1 MFRFTCDWTQT
12 GPKGETLYSGREV
25 SRPLSVVMGPSL
37 LLEMDTVLT
46 YSQGMRIVPQF
57 MARPVPRPEAVRW
70 FVLTENQ
77 TTLDLRETSEAGI
90 GDLVSGE
97 VRPVSSGNPDEWE
110 VELRLSNLTENV
122 TIWLHVENSVS
133 FMDKMF
139 SGTALIIIPCALS
152 H

>member
-1 MFRFTCDWTQT
+1 
-12 GPKGETLYSGREV
+12 
-25 SRPLSVVMGPSL
+25 MGPSL
-37 LLEMDTVLT
+37 LLEMDTALT

-57 MARPVPRPEAVRW
+57 MARPVPRPKDVRW

-90 GDLVSGE
+90 GDLVSRE

-152 H
+152 L